1 MKNYLLGFILS
12 VLPIFGFGQILE
24 EGFDDITTLSGAGW
38 IQTNQSTPLG
48 VTGWFQGNPDVFPAN
63 SGATNSYIG
72 ANFNNT
78 TGGTG
83 TISNWLIT
91 PAMNL
96 KDGDKLTFWT
106 RTSSVPAFDDRLEV
120 RSSVGTFTAPSGGA
134 SNVGSFTTLNMVI
147 NDDYSLS
154 YPNVWTEF
162 EVIVSGVG
170 STPVEMRF
178 AFRYNVILAG
188 PIGTYSDYIGID
200 DVKVEESVVV
210 GGDPCDEK
218 TIMSCGET
226 YTFDLVPNAGDWE
239 TYTDVSWDY
248 TGSEK
253 VWEFTA
259 PTTGPYTFDVN
270 EGDEDADFFLMDA
283 CSNTAVNLSDG
294 YWTGTESETVSLTG
308 GVTYYLIAD
317 LYEFA
322 TESTTVSVS
331 VTCPE
336 TEPTDGC
343 EWTVRVWEDYFGEE
357 VSWELR
363 DSDGAVILSGGGYED
378 ESYDD
383 TQTVTAAG
391 PLEFYIEAMG
401 TWGDNEPSYTVSN
414 GTEILVSGQI
424 VMDGPGEA
432 TYSDLNCDDGGEE
445 PGGGDC
451 EQGVPSQSVV
461 PQAFGILSSN
471 PYRSAEDFTVEAEG
485 FTLQQ
490 ITIDTNQQSVPNA
503 ATIYIRSDVG
513 GVPGAI
519 LHTIT
524 GAPDNSEVVGS
535 AFGDPIIQLTFDL
548 DTQIDLP
555 EGTYWL
561 DPNMTT
567 AVSGEVVWWAADDY
581 DSSHGANIQRSSDGG
596 TTWTVDTDYSGV
608 FTVSGIC
615 GDEEPGGTECDITYS
630 GSLEDGLGNLALL
643 TLASDFTIGAD
654 ESMSVE
660 KVTFNVFANVASV
673 NVSFHANNAGTPG
686 AQIVAPMSIVPTSQT
701 LIGTS
706 PTGSNIYEVVLD
718 LPTAQEFEG
727 GASGTNYWM
736 AISTVMGSEGLGNYW
751 EFSDSINNGTNFF
764 YSLDG
769 GVVWADAGPAGFVE
783 DGAFI
788 LEGICGGDEPP
799 TGEDCGQGD
808 DSNGFENGYQIG
820 SGTDFENADDFFV
833 SAGNTLNVQTIELNA
848 ISMAGPMESIG
859 FTFYEDNAGAPG
871 STVVQTVTG
880 LVPYEQFVIGSAFGF
895 DVYAIYVDVDLDFA
909 GGASG
914 TTYWMQPTAVAP
926 GGEIGGYF
934 WEITTAGSLGS
945 PVHTRELAGAWTPNT
960 GENAVFK
967 LHCDDVVPPPPPC
980 VFDITLDIEPI
991 TRVDV
996 ADIDHTSDA
1005 TVNGS
1010 PALEDFTAVVGNMA
1024 PGESYDIALEGNTA
1038 GDFTTFFTVF
1048 IDWNQDGDWT
1058 DADEMYEIGSIT
1070 NSTGTDGQ
1078 QATGTIAV
1086 PAGAPEGTTVMRVIK
1101 NFNVSPTNPCGTY
1114 SFGQGEDYTINVGE
1128 VPPGGEECNQEVL
1141 SNALENGL
1149 FLGGADNQRLAVDV
1163 TVAANTRMTISAIE
1177 PTIIVP
1183 EGSAA
1188 TTFGFVFYEDL
1199 GGLPGAEID
1208 NATGT
1213 ITSST
1218 VTGQNFGRDFIRYAV
1233 DLDAPVILEAGT
1245 YWMEMTSDAEGW
1257 ESTTAS
1263 VLGST
1268 LVFNNASTS
1277 GEWVND
1283 GTGMEMVYE
1292 IVATCETLGVSDM
1305 DSFDFAYY
1313 PNPVKDVLNITSN
1326 KKVENVAVYNLAG
1339 QQVLANAKVNNGQ
1352 INISAL
1358 STGVYVFRATLQGGQ
1373 VETFKIIKK

>member
-1 MKNYLLGFILS
+1 MQKFRLLLLAILCTTFGYSQLANYASESALTS
-12 VLPIFGFGQILE
+12 TVTFGQPEFGVEAVTPGTLYSNGPYFNVAGSPDISLLE
-24 EGFDDITTLSGAGW
+24 TSLGMTTLGAGNQLAALNRVADDW
-38 IQTNQSTPLG
+38 VVTSEVNVDNIQFYSYQ
-48 VTGWFQGNPDVFPAN
+48 TG
-63 SGATNSYIG
+63 
-72 ANFNNT
+72 
-78 TGGTG
+78 
-83 TISNWLIT
+83 
-91 PAMNL
+91 
-96 KDGDKLTFWT
+96 
-106 RTSSVPAFDDRLEV
+106 
-120 RSSVGTFTAPSGGA
+120 
-134 SNVGSFTTLNMVI
+134 
-147 NDDYSLS
+147 
-154 YPNVWTEF
+154 
-162 EVIVSGVG
+162 
-170 STPVEMRF
+170 
-178 AFRYNVILAG
+178 
-188 PIGTYSDYIGID
+188 
-200 DVKVEESVVV
+200 
-210 GGDPCDEK
+210 
-218 TIMSCGET
+218 
-226 YTFDLVPNAGDWE
+226 
-239 TYTDVSWDY
+239 
-248 TGSEK
+248 
-253 VWEFTA
+253 
-259 PTTGPYTFDVN
+259 
-270 EGDEDADFFLMDA
+270 
-283 CSNTAVNLSDG
+283 
-294 YWTGTESETVSLTG
+294 
-308 GVTYYLIAD
+308 
-317 LYEFA
+317 
-322 TESTTVSVS
+322 STTVSTINHVS
-331 VTCPE
+331 LAIW
-336 TEPTDGC
+336 DGDPANPSSTIIWGDQTTNVFSSS
-343 EWTVRVWEDYFGEE
+343 EWTGAYRRADTSPGDTSRPIMVTTVNTPGLTLQPGTYWLDWNCGGTLASGPWAPPIAITGQSTTGNAKQSLAGAAWTNLVDVGPQGLPFE
-357 VSWELR
+357 V
-363 DSDGAVILSGGGYED
+363 
-378 ESYDD
+378 
-383 TQTVTAAG
+383 
-391 PLEFYIEAMG
+391 
-401 TWGDNEPSYTVSN
+401 N
-414 GTEILVSGQI
+414 GTEVG
-424 VMDGPGEA
+424 
-432 TYSDLNCDDGGEE
+432 E